1 MENRG
6 VGITVVGAA
15 IIVAAIV
22 AAVLLIDYLDRR
34 ARPDKSQ

>member
-1 MENRG
+1 MENKG

-22 AAVLLIDYLDRR
+22 AALVLIGYLDRR

>member
-1 MENRG
+1 MENKG

-22 AAVLLIDYLDRR
+22 AAVLLIGYLDRR
-34 ARPDKSQ
+34 AHPDKSQ